1 MPYEAADYPGAGT
14 AAVEFV
20 TPSITS
26 NNIDEMVGLPEGNGL
41 SQAAQGA
48 LTTAN
53 HHVRWVDLD
62 RHGFTIVE
70 FTPDY
75 AHADYWA
82 VTSLTDP
89 GAGAYPLASWRV
101 RHGTDRLETAGPCPE
116 SPPARALR
124 PVHRWVRY
132 RGVST
137 RPVPGC
143 RHARGSSR

>member
-1 MPYEAADYPGAGT
+1 DIHTSWANEVPYEAADYPGAGT

-41 SQAAQGA
+41 FQAAQRA

-53 HHVRWVDLD
+53 HRFRWVSLVG
-62 RHGFTIVE
+62 HGFTLLE
-70 FTPDY
+70 FTPCY

-82 VTSLTDP
+82 VSSPTVP

-101 RHGTDRLETAGPCPE
+101 RHGTDRLGTAGPLP
-116 SPPARALR
+116 
-124 PVHRWVRY
+124 
-132 RGVST
+132 
-137 RPVPGC
+137 
-143 RHARGSSR
+143 